1 MAVFQLIFWWNFMM
15 LRRWSSSIRLPT
27 KFRYLRCPVW
37 TPVSPSSST
46 CTRRTP
52 RAPVIRPSS
61 MILLKI
67 SKDWVLK
74 VMSPQEEVEDII
86 LYLPPAEFL
95 CYSIRNCISFNRIE
109 EHLLCWIFFSGVTDF
124 KAVVDSSTSDAPP
137 TSYSLLLITSSV
149 GGIFVVTVLT
159 LCIVFTYRR
168 KVRHWDIITNKT
180 QNMRKSFFCGFF
192 SSGISSLDGLLSV
205 SKSHLLQ
212 TQKSFLMANV
222 VHL

>member
-1 MAVFQLIFWWNFMM
+1 MAVSQLIFWWNFMM
-15 LRRWSSSIRLPT
+15 LRRWSWSIKLPT

-37 TPVSPSSST
+37 TLVSPSSSI
-46 CTRRTP
+46 CTQRTP
-52 RAPVIRPSS
+52 RAPAIPQSS
-61 MILLKI
+61 TILLRI
-67 SKDWVLK
+67 SKDWVWK
-74 VMSPQEEVEDII
+74 VCRKKKEVEDII

-168 KVRHWDIITNKT
+168 KVRSDQAKKLETNSNFASWDTET
-180 QNMRKSFFCGFF
+180 ERKWENPF
-192 SSGISSLDGLLSV
+192 SSGIPWMVFCLCPKVIYYKRKNPFS
-205 SKSHLLQ
+205 
-212 TQKSFLMANV
+212 
-222 VHL
+222 